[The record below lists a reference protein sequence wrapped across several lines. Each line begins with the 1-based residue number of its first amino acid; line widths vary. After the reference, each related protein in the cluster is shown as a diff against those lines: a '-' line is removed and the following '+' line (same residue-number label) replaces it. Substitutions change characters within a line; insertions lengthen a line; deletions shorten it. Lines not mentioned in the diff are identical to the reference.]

1 MLFRSEAGYLRER
14 IIVSHRD
21 SLLAFLVDECES
33 SETAFAWEHPQRG
46 RFREPFDEQL
56 FHARLFSEGLHGA
69 QLLYNLLLAGIVI
82 FHFMRS
88 LPSSKVFLQ
97 FDLLLFL
104 FVMAVLANV
113 AYCAAYIPD
122 VFAQMSNLRESWLR
136 YRWALLLVGMA
147 FAGVLTHF
155 WTVGMF
161 GNVAR

>member
-1 MLFRSEAGYLRER
+1 VETMQWREYLGNSIRY
-14 IIVSHRD
+14 
-21 SLLAFLVDECES
+21 
-33 SETAFAWEHPQRG
+33 WEPR
-46 RFREPFDEQL
+46 RV
-56 FHARLFSEGLHGA
+56 
-69 QLLYNLLLAGIVI
+69 LYNLLLAGIVI

-155 WTVGMF
+155 WSVGMF